1 MDGNKL
7 VLSAKQLYYLG
18 TVVGAKYIDFAYI
31 AAMGE
36 PENSFKIFASG
47 IKDELGDKNVIT
59 ENLSG
64 DLDVDQSVVETLK
77 PVFFGDTEVALEEC
91 INSSSPVVN
100 SYRFHLMAD
109 KITCV
114 KNMEDGFAISSV
126 SDSEIKTILDG
137 FVKRV
142 TNEGEEVINPEETLI
157 NAERILV
164 VKRLK
169 IGRLSVVDNYL
180 ELNGSL
186 YQEKDDEL
194 IKVSADTFV
203 SSAIGA
209 FEEVR

>member
-36 PENSFKIFASG
+36 PENSFRIFVSG
-47 IKDELGDKNVIT
+47 VKEELGNKNIIT

-64 DLDVDQSVVETLK
+64 DLDVDQSVVEALR
-77 PVFFGDTEVALEEC
+77 PVFFGNAEVVVEEC

-100 SYRFHLMAD
+100 SYRFHLLED
-109 KITCV
+109 KITCI
-114 KNMEDGFAISSV
+114 KNAEDGFVVYSAV
-126 SDSEIKTILDG
+126 DSEIKAIIDSLVMKITDTGDDIS
-137 FVKRV
+137 
-142 TNEGEEVINPEETLI
+142 NP
-157 NAERILV
+157 AAMQMKVDRILA

-169 IGRLSVVDNYL
+169 IGKLSVVDTYL
-180 ELNGSL
+180 ELDGTL
-186 YQEKDDEL
+186 YQESEDVL
-194 IKVSADTFV
+194 LKVSADSFV
-203 SSAIGA
+203 SSALNA